1 MDTSFEFSP
10 QNPPPVINAIN
21 IIKGDAYDG
30 TGHPELTWIASDDSV
45 DAETCILT
53 LRDTNDNSTD
63 PPVLQVSTTGLNEF
77 IRFSLSSDLTN
88 SIPVIGRQT
97 TYNYDVEVQ
106 FGVGSFRTIAR
117 GTISVSLGE
126 TRR

>member
-1 MDTSFEFSP
+1 LDTSFEFSP

-30 TGHPELTWIASDDSV
+30 QSHPRLTWGASDDSV
-45 DAETCILT
+45 DGETCVLT
-53 LRDTNDNSTD
+53 LRDVNDNSTD
-63 PPVLQVSTTGLNEF
+63 PPVLQVTSIGSNEF
-77 IRFSLSSDLTN
+77 ISFSLPSSLTN

-106 FGVGSFRTIAR
+106 FNTDSFRTIAR